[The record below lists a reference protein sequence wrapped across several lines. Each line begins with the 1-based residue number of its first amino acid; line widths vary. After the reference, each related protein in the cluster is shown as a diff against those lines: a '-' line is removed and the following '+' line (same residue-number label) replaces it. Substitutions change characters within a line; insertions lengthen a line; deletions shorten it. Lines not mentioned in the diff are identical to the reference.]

1 MIHKRFFQLFQIL
14 ILILSI
20 FISGCKKKGEPGEPL
35 FLSIEDDIQLG
46 LQLKAEIAANPQ
58 EYPLLDRN
66 QYAQAYAIL
75 DTIINTILNS
85 GKIRYRNEF
94 AWEFYIIH
102 DDSVLNAFCAPGGY
116 IYVYTGLIKYLDS
129 EDDLAGV
136 LGHEIAH
143 ADLRHTSRQLEKVYG
158 LSLLL
163 QIIAGENAQMLQQI
177 ALNLAALQFSRE
189 HETEADMW
197 SVEYL
202 CPTEYDAAGAAH
214 FFEALISAGNTG
226 WIPEFLSTH
235 PSPENRVNNIY
246 NKKSELGCNGTATYP
261 DRYQR
266 LKNALP

>member
-1 MIHKRFFQLFQIL
+1 MKRVIPFL
-14 ILILSI
+14 ILLLL
-20 FISGCKKKGEPGEPL
+20 ISFTGCKKKKGEPGQPL
-35 FLSIEDDIQLG
+35 FLTAEDDIQLG
-46 LQLKAEIAANPQ
+46 QKLKAEIEANPQ
-58 EYPLLDRN
+58 QYPILDRT
-66 QYAQAYAIL
+66 QYRQAYAIL

-85 GKIRYRNEF
+85 GKVRYRNQF
-94 AWEFYIIH
+94 AWEFYIIR
-102 DDSVLNAFCAPGGY
+102 DDSTLNAFCAPGGY

-163 QIIAGENAQMLQQI
+163 QIIAGQNAQMLQQI
-177 ALNLAALQFSRE
+177 ALNLAALQFSRD
-189 HETEADMW
+189 HETEADLW

-214 FFEALISAGNTG
+214 FFEALIAAGNAG

-235 PSPENRVNNIY
+235 PSPENRIQNIH
-246 NKKSELGCNGTATYP
+246 NKKAELRCSGTATYV